1 MSKLHNVRVYPDAA
15 SVATA
20 AIAEVVRFADAS
32 VRAPSIRHLCLAGGT
47 TPRMLYQGLP
57 ADLDLR
63 AVELWFSDERM
74 VPADHA
80 DSNFAM
86 VHHAYLSRAT
96 KPPRLVHRI
105 AGETGAPAATVAM
118 NAAFGTTTQLDL
130 ALLGVGTDGHTASLF
145 PGDAGFEQAAPP
157 AFVAARDN
165 ARVSASFT
173 TLAAARQVI
182 FVVTG
187 EAKADILAE
196 LPTNDLPAARLAR
209 ALGDRAHWLLDAAAA
224 RRLPRGR

>member
-1 MSKLHNVRVYPDAA
+1 MTKLHNVRVLPDAA
-15 SVATA
+15 AVAA
-20 AIAEVVRFADAS
+20 AAVVEIVRFADEAAVAAS
-32 VRAPSIRHLCLAGGT
+32 VRHLCLAGGT

-57 ADLDLR
+57 AGLDLR

-80 DSNFAM
+80 ESNFAM
-86 VHHAYLSRAT
+86 VQQAFLSRAT
-96 KPPRLVHRI
+96 YRPRVVHRI
-105 AGETGAPAATVAM
+105 AGERGAVAAAAAM
-118 NAAFGTTTQLDL
+118 NIAFGSTSQIDL
-130 ALLGVGTDGHTASLF
+130 VLLGVGVDGHTASLF
-145 PGDAGFEQAAPP
+145 PGDAGFDHIAPP
-157 AFVAARDN
+157 AFVTARDN

-187 EAKADILAE
+187 EAKADILAD
-196 LPTNDLPAARLAR
+196 LPCSDLPAAQLAR

-224 RRLPRGR
+224 RRLLG